1 MTAKPPLSAEAH
13 EEITR
18 MAVWAGQLL
27 LQHGAE
33 TTLVESAIH
42 RLGCAL
48 GCDWVDAAITAN
60 AIVITT
66 TSNERFVTKARRVVD
81 RGIDMRRVSDVER
94 LCVMAEKKII
104 DLAEVRRRL
113 RFISDR
119 ARPYNR
125 YLVVVMIGLSCAAFS
140 RLAGGDWPV
149 FAITFIASAVAML
162 VRQEIA
168 HKHFSPLINFTV
180 AAAVAT
186 SIAALAPAFSLGDK
200 PQLAMVASVLLLV
213 PGFPFMNAISDMV
226 KGHVNVGLAR
236 WTFALLLSTCV
247 ALGILLAMNLTGVW
261 GWI

>member
-1 MTAKPPLSAEAH
+1 MKPPLTVEQQ

-18 MAVWAGQLL
+18 MAIWAGQLL

-33 TTLVESAIH
+33 SAVVESVVH
-42 RLGCAL
+42 RLGTTL
-48 GCDWVDAAITAN
+48 GCDWVDVAITAN
-60 AIVITT
+60 ALVMTT
-66 TSNERFVTKARRVVD
+66 TSHQRFITKTRRVVD
-81 RGIDMRRVSDVER
+81 RGIDMRRVSDIER
-94 LCVMAEKKII
+94 LCVMAEKRII
-104 DLAEVRRRL
+104 DVAEVRRRL

-119 ARPYNR
+119 PRPYNR

-140 RLAGGDWPV
+140 RLAGGDWLV
-149 FAITFIASAVAML
+149 FAITFCAAALAMY

-168 HKHFSPLINFTV
+168 HRHFSPLINFTV

-186 SIAALAPAFSLGDK
+186 SVASVAPAFQLGNK
-200 PQLAMVASVLLLV
+200 PQLALVASVLLLV

-247 ALGILLAMNLTGVW
+247 AIGILLAMNLTGVW
-261 GWI
+261 GWL